1 MKLLTRLKAASQ
13 KGFTLIELL
22 VVIGILGILAAAL
35 VATIDPF
42 EQLNKAQDTNIKN
55 TAVEYINGNIRWY
68 TTHNAFPWDP
78 AANGGVDCNGSAAP
92 NVTQLS
98 SPGMA
103 TGPTI
108 CIAALVSDKEV
119 KPGFVTA
126 TTQLQAIY
134 VTYTA
139 ATNELAACF
148 MPKSTSQQKDAN
160 VQYNRNGT
168 VNAAKNCANKADPN
182 NGCYWCGK

>member
-1 MKLLTRLKAASQ
+1 MKLLTRLKSTSQ

-78 AANGGVDCNGSAAP
+78 TANGGAACNATVAP
-92 NVTQLS
+92 TATQLT

-103 TGPTI
+103 S

-119 KPGFVTA
+119 KPGFANA
-126 TTQLQAIY
+126 TTQLSQIY
-134 VTYTA
+134 VTFDVPS
-139 ATNELAACF
+139 NQLISCF
-148 MPKSTSQQKDAN
+148 MPKSTSQQKDTN
-160 VQYNRNGT
+160 VQYNKDGT
-168 VNAAKNCANKADPN
+168 VNATKNCVNKADPN